1 MINSFLE
8 ILFSI
13 SLFIFGGN
21 IIDTKL
27 SLHHYEDD
35 DYKEIFFLKNKDSVI
50 KKCTKHLKFEN
61 IEKTMRFKPEGG
73 QEAVYKITKLKED
86 SWKKYLY

>member
-21 IIDTKL
+21 ILDAKL

-50 KKCTKHLKFEN
+50 KKCTKHLDLEN
-61 IEKTMRFKPEGG
+61 IEKIVRPKPQGN
-73 QEAVYKITKLKED
+73 QEAVYNITKIEED
-86 SWKKYLY
+86 S

>member
-8 ILFSI
+8 ILFSL

-21 IIDTKL
+21 ILDTKL

-50 KKCTKHLKFEN
+50 KKCTKHSELEN
-61 IEKTMRFKPEGG
+61 IKKIVRPKPQGN
-73 QEAVYKITKLKED
+73 QEAVYKITKTEED
-86 SWKKYLY
+86 S

>member
-13 SLFIFGGN
+13 SLFIFRKHH
-21 IIDTKL
+21 DTKL

-50 KKCTKHLKFEN
+50 KMH
-61 IEKTMRFKPEGG
+61 KTFK
-73 QEAVYKITKLKED
+73 V
-86 SWKKYLY
+86 W